1 MTAITYSAGHA
12 RPSRFRTVLGALN
25 TFFAGIQE
33 GREIWNRYESLARMS
48 DAQLARRGLARD
60 EVPQA
65 AVKSA

>member
-1 MTAITYSAGHA
+1 MTAITFSAGHA

-33 GREIWNRYESLARMS
+33 GREIWTRYETLTRMS
-48 DAQLARRGLARD
+48 DAQLARHGLRRE